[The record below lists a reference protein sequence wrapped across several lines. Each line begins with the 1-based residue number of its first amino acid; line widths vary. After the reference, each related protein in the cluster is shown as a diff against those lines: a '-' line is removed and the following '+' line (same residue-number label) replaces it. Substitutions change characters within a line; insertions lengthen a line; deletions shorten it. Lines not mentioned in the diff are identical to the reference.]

1 MKLVTQMNNATL
13 SLGIILGC
21 TIISWILFILFGQ
34 LTVKKLRKNP
44 EAKHELGMELVS
56 GWDIINVAQS
66 LALPITLIRKFKKTQ
81 MSFFYSDADLLI
93 KHTSKFD
100 RILAKVFYWTF
111 TITGILILTWV
122 CLVTTGL
129 LK

>member
-1 MKLVTQMNNATL
+1 MNNATL
-13 SLGIILGC
+13 TLGIILCC

-34 LTVKKLRKNP
+34 LTVKKLIKNP
-44 EAKHELGMELVS
+44 ETKHELGMELVS
-56 GWDIINVAQS
+56 GRDIINVAQS
-66 LALPITLIRKFKKTQ
+66 LALPIALIRKFKRTQ

-100 RILAKVFYWTF
+100 RILAKMFYWTF
-111 TITGILILTWV
+111 TITGILIVTWV

-129 LK
+129 LE

>member
-1 MKLVTQMNNATL
+1 MSSATL
-13 SLGIILGC
+13 SLGIILC
-21 TIISWILFILFGQ
+21 CAIISWILFILFGQ
-34 LTVKKLRKNP
+34 LTVRKLRKNP
-44 EAKHELGMELVS
+44 ETKHELGIELVS

-66 LALPITLIRKFKKTQ
+66 LALPITLIRRFRKTQ
-81 MSFFYSDADLLI
+81 ISFFYSDADLLI

-111 TITGILILTWV
+111 TMTGILILIWV
-122 CLVTTGL
+122 CLVTIGI